1 MNDND
6 DVNERLWRKP
16 PSRGGGR
23 VSGLDPVIV
32 QKIRRLHEKG
42 RTIEEISL
50 GLDLDEEEVELALA
64 RVMPRKAEEGKR

>member
-6 DVNERLWRKP
+6 MNEKLWRKP

-23 VSGLDPVIV
+23 TSGLDPTIIGTI
-32 QKIRRLHEKG
+32 KRLHERG
-42 RTIEEISL
+42 RTVEEISL

-64 RVMPRKAEEGKR
+64 RVMPKKTEDKR

>member
-1 MNDND
+1 MMNDND
-6 DVNERLWRKP
+6 MNEKLWRKP

-42 RTIEEISL
+42 RTVEEISL
-50 GLDLDEEEVELALA
+50 GLDLDEEEIELALA
-64 RVMPRKAEEGKR
+64 RVMPRKTEDKR